1 MDSKVRTTLHVS
13 ITDSGFEGVNEIKLP
28 GSVGLMRGDYDGHKG
43 LVVILILGFM

>member
-28 GSVGLMRGDYDGHKG
+28 VGLMRGDYDGHKG
-43 LVVILILGFM
+43 LVVILILDFM